1 MMIGAIIFFFRSFT
15 FCLLP
20 DSSVL
25 RYGTILSS
33 LSLPGCIRP
42 ASSPFQRSYRSLSPH
57 SVSNRLSMDRIIRSR
72 ILQSLSNRQRILLR
86 SALGSSRLALL
97 DIYYN
102 TINDI
107 VKYLSFRFGARKVS
121 RFLSAINNEP
131 SFRAGSHRILPTILR
146 ERLSPKRN
154 PKKQQTFSGLQL
166 SVPLFRTAVIP
177 FSYFHKERT
186 AALFTASA

>member
-57 SVSNRLSMDRIIRSR
+57 SVSNQLSMDRIIRSR
-72 ILQSLSNRQRILLR
+72 ILQSPTDRRQALLC
-86 SALGSSRLALL
+86 SALGSPRLSLL

-121 RFLSAINNEP
+121 RFLSG
-131 SFRAGSHRILPTILR
+131 AGSRRILPTILR
-146 ERLSPKRN
+146 ERIPPKRN
-154 PKKQQTFSGLQL
+154 PKKQQTFSDLLL
-166 SVPLFRTAVIP
+166 SVPFFRTAVIP

>member
-15 FCLLP
+15 FCLLL

-57 SVSNRLSMDRIIRSR
+57 SVSNQLSMDRIIRSR
-72 ILQSLSNRQRILLR
+72 ILQSPSNRQQALLR

-146 ERLSPKRN
+146 ERLPPKRN
-154 PKKQQTFSGLQL
+154 PKKQQTFSDLLL

>member
-33 LSLPGCIRP
+33 LSLPGYIRP
-42 ASSPFQRSYRSLSPH
+42 ASSPLQRSYRSLSPH

-72 ILQSLSNRQRILLR
+72 ILQSPSNRQQILLC
-86 SALGSSRLALL
+86 SALGSPRLSLL
-97 DIYYN
+97 DVYYN
-102 TINDI
+102 MINDI

-131 SFRAGSHRILPTILR
+131 SFRAGSRRILPTILR
-146 ERLSPKRN
+146 ERLPQKRN
-154 PKKQQTFSGLQL
+154 PKKQQTFSDLLL